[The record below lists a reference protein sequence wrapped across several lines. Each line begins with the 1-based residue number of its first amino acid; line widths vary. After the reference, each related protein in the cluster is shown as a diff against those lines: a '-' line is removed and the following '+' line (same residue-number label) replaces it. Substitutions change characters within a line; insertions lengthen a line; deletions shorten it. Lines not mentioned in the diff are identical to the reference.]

1 MFSFCHAASW
11 ARCLTPN
18 SWLIRSWV
26 SRPSKPLCL
35 LANGWSWSACMFSTW
50 THEGQP
56 EEKPQL
62 VAPEAMGFL
71 LYSSTCFQVWV
82 ALLGS
87 SPAFWNASLL
97 WYRIGVEEL
106 NGIE

>member
-35 LANGWSWSACMFSTW
+35 LANGWSWNACMFSIW

-56 EEKPQL
+56 VEKPHL
-62 VAPEAMGFL
+62 AAPEAITFL
-71 LYSSTCFQVWV
+71 LYSSTCFQVCGG
-82 ALLGS
+82 LLGA
-87 SPAFWNASLL
+87 SPPFLHAPLL
-97 WYRIGVEEL
+97 
-106 NGIE
+106 